1 MGIKMVKCESEAEA
15 MKKIGE
21 IVTEA
26 KARDWDVFLDPIG
39 GHVNPG
45 DAFDAY
51 EETGLKPTEEDILT
65 SEYASPLGAFV
76 MWQQHPGDESAWRKL
91 VNETFDPRYMA
102 GYFAGFSLNLPVD
115 MDEYFRNTH
124 YIRGVYDG
132 VMSRAAVF

>member
-1 MGIKMVKCESEAEA
+1 MEIKLMKCESDQEA
-15 MKKIGE
+15 MQKIGE
-21 IVTEA
+21 IVKEA
-26 KARDWDVFLDPIG
+26 KSRGWDIFNFPIG

-51 EETGLKPTEEDILT
+51 EDTGLKPTEEDILT

-76 MWQQHPGDESAWRKL
+76 MWQQHPSDETTWRKL
-91 VNETFDPRYMA
+91 VDETFDPRYME
-102 GYFAGFSLNLPVD
+102 GYLAGFSLHLPID
-115 MDEYFRNTH
+115 MDEYFQNVH